1 MADIELTI
9 RIPDAYIT
17 RTIDAFTGVAGA
29 RIDLMAHNP
38 ETEFNANWNFTI
50 SPKDDAE
57 PLKSFGER
65 FLRELGLAVIRMWD
79 YAEDQDRYRT
89 AVSTI
94 PSAAQDVPD
103 DILT

>member
-1 MADIELTI
+1 
-9 RIPDAYIT
+9 
-17 RTIDAFTGVAGA
+17 
-29 RIDLMAHNP
+29 
-38 ETEFNANWNFTI
+38 
-50 SPKDDAE
+50 
-57 PLKSFGER
+57 
-65 FLRELGLAVIRMWD
+65 LAVIRMWD